1 MVFGSGVAEASPLA
15 VDAIV
20 ESAASVEELPK
31 VEQELLVNAEAS
43 VPTPFIIQFSPE
55 FEVAFSVLLTSIEPE
70 PEAQPDLACERGCVL
85 EYNACMWTEY
95 DMACEDTLDI
105 CASTCE

>member
-95 DMACEDTLDI
+95 DMSCEDTLDT